1 LQLLKDIATLGQI
14 PALLKLV
21 IKGMKPRSADVADC
35 FGARVEKNAMQFG
48 SQSAIVSEG
57 KEMNWQQ
64 FNALANQYADA
75 LKAQGLVREDRVCV
89 MLENR
94 IEFLALLVGLNKLGV
109 TAGLLNTNLTGQSL
123 MHCINVVDAK
133 KCIFGG
139 ECAAAVEEVQ
149 AELALA
155 SGSDFLFISDAPNH
169 DAPCPNWAL
178 DLDALQAQASDQ
190 NPSETGLNTLGQTAL
205 YIYTSGTTGLPK
217 AAVMSN
223 RRYLMGADMSGAAGL
238 KTKPGNRIYLCLP
251 LYHATG
257 LLLGVG
263 AALSSGASMYVRR
276 RFSASAFRSDIRDNH
291 CTHMVYIGE
300 LCRYLTNIPAEADD
314 ANIPLHSMIGNGMR
328 PDIWMSFKQRYGIQR
343 VCEIYGAS
351 EGNVAFANLLNKDLT
366 VGMTSIEVAL
376 VQYDVDQD
384 EIIRDAN
391 GRCVEVSPGEPGL
404 LLGKITPDTVFEGY
418 TDDQATEGKILR
430 NALSEGDA
438 WFNTGDLMRVVDVGY
453 TLGFDHYQFVD
464 RVGDTFRWKSE
475 NVSTNEVG
483 EIINGFD
490 QIKFCNVYGVVIPG
504 ADGRA
509 GMASITLNEGVES
522 LDLERFS
529 AFIREALPSYAVPV
543 FLRLDEDIDVTGTFK
558 MLKGDLRKQGYDI
571 AQIPGPAYVMKH
583 GETSYSPLQ
592 ADYVDA
598 LNSASAGF

>member
-1 LQLLKDIATLGQI
+1 MQLLKDIATIGQL
-14 PALLKLV
+14 PAILKLK
-21 IKGMKPRSADVADC
+21 KGMKPKSADVTDC
-35 FGARVEKNAMQFG
+35 FGARVEENARRHG
-48 SQSAIVSEG
+48 SHNAIVCEG
-57 KEMNWQQ
+57 KEVNWTE

-75 LKAQGLVREDRVCV
+75 MRDQGLVRNDRVCV
-89 MLENR
+89 MMENR

-109 TAGLLNTNLTGQSL
+109 TAGLLNTNLTGRSL
-123 MHCINVVDAK
+123 EHCINVIEAK

-139 ECAAAVEEVQ
+139 ECAAAVAQVQ
-149 AELALA
+149 ANLALA
-155 SGSDFLFISDAPNH
+155 SPQDFLFVSDAPNN
-169 DAPCPNWAL
+169 DTPCPAWAL
-178 DLDALQAQASDQ
+178 DLDELQARASVE

-223 RRYLMGADMSGAAGL
+223 RRYLMSADMSGIAGL

-263 AALSSGASMYVRR
+263 SALTTGASMYVRR

-300 LCRYLTNIPAEADD
+300 LCRYLTNIPEETGDSK
-314 ANIPLHSMIGNGMR
+314 IPLHSLMGNGMR
-328 PDIWMSFKQRYGIQR
+328 PDIWIKFKNRYGIKR
-343 VCEIYGAS
+343 ICEIYGAS
-351 EGNVAFANLLNKDLT
+351 EGNVAFANLMNKDLT
-366 VGMTSIEVAL
+366 VGMTSAEIAL

-384 EIIRDAN
+384 EIVRDAN
-391 GRCVEVSPGEPGL
+391 GHCVEVSPGEPGL

-418 TDDQATEGKILR
+418 TDPNATEGKILR
-430 NALSEGDA
+430 NALAEGDA

-483 EIINGFD
+483 EIINGFE
-490 QIKFCNVYGVVIPG
+490 QVKFCNVFGVAIPG

-509 GMASITLNEGVES
+509 GMASLTLNEGVEA

-529 AFIREALPSYAVPV
+529 AYVRDVLPSYAVPV
-543 FLRLDEDIDVTGTFK
+543 FLRIDEDIDVTGTFK

-571 AQIPGPAYVMKH
+571 EQIEGPVYVMKN
-583 GETSYSPLQ
+583 GTSVYAELE
-592 ADYVDA
+592 ADYVEA